1 MWRMIRGFK
10 SLSLKAFSHQTSGI
24 FFFHLFEA
32 VIKFV
37 VWKFAFCLFLVH
49 NFLLLWQAVVQAV
62 SFKLSFIFSQYFLLR
77 TGARCLVVNIRYKK
91 IEIICWTES
100 QARCIFVFH
109 RRAQRDKGLTEIQ
122 TELGQ

>member
-1 MWRMIRGFK
+1 MLRRFK

-32 VIKFV
+32 VL
-37 VWKFAFCLFLVH
+37 AH
-49 NFLLLWQAVVQAV
+49 NLLQLWQAVVQAV